1 MAVTDAAPTVT
12 ETEAVTA
19 EVERFLRARLPA
31 NWVTAVD
38 RGDHA
43 ALADARKQ
51 LDPGQW
57 WGPLADAGYVAP
69 AWPREYG
76 GLGASA
82 AVSAA
87 VGRTLSRFRVP
98 RFTNPVGVDLVG
110 PAILRWGTEEQKQ
123 RFLRP
128 IARHEEIWCQLF
140 SEPGAGSD
148 LAGLST
154 RAVQLAGGGEAGGSD
169 WVVSGQKVWTSLAHL
184 AAYGILLARTD
195 PDVPKHK
202 GITAFLL
209 PMDRPGVTVRPLRHM
224 AGEVEFNEVFLDA
237 VRIPDRLRL
246 GGRNDGWQVA
256 ISVLLN
262 ERQAT
267 SGSAGALP
275 GTTTGRSVESLI
287 RHHAPFADPVLRQ
300 RLAQAYTEERILQ
313 ITSRRAAARRRAGRG
328 PGAEGSVVKLFYSEH
343 AKRLQDLACDLEGPG
358 GQAWAAGDRWRQ
370 NTAWSLLRVQSKT
383 IAGGT
388 SEIQRNILGERL
400 LGLPKEPEADR
411 NVPWSEVRHV

>member
-1 MAVTDAAPTVT
+1 MSEARSQNDV
-12 ETEAVTA
+12 EAVAA
-19 EVERFLRARLPA
+19 EVERFLRERLPA
-31 NWVTAVD
+31 GWVAAVD
-38 RGDHA
+38 QEDHA
-43 ALADARKQ
+43 ALAEARQQ
-51 LDPGQW
+51 LDPGPW
-57 WGPLADAGYVAP
+57 WAGLAGAGYVTP

-76 GLGASA
+76 GLGATPAVA
-82 AVSAA
+82 AT
-87 VGRTLSRFRVP
+87 VGRALRRYRVP

-110 PAILRWGTEEQKQ
+110 PAILRWGTEKQKQ

-154 RAVQLAGGGEAGGSD
+154 RAVRDGD
-169 WVVSGQKVWTSLAHL
+169 HWVVTGQKVWTSLAHL

-209 PMDRPGVTVRPLRHM
+209 PMDSPGVTVRPLRHM
-224 AGEVEFNEVFLDA
+224 AGEIEFNEVFLDG
-237 VRIPDRLRL
+237 VRVGGAQRL
-246 GGRNDGWQVA
+246 GGLGEGWQVA
-256 ISVLLN
+256 ISILLN
-262 ERQAT
+262 ERQAA
-267 SGSAGALP
+267 SGSADALP
-275 GTTTGRSVESLI
+275 GTTTGRSVDALI
-287 RHHAPFADPVLRQ
+287 RHHAPVADPVLRQ

-328 PGAEGSVVKLFYSEH
+328 AGIEGSIVKLFYTEH
-343 AKRLQDLACDLEGPG
+343 AKRLQDLACDLAGAG
-358 GQAWAAGDRWRQ
+358 GQAWADGDRWRQ

-383 IAGGT
+383 ISGGT

-400 LGLPKEPEADR
+400 LGLPREPAADR
-411 NVPWSEVRHV
+411 NVPWSEVRHA